1 MPERVSSAEAAKKLS
16 FFPNSHQGPGK
27 ASNGLRWITLYTV
40 FLAPLTNLSLS
51 LKSAPGLT
59 SQLKHPLCEL
69 ARAQCRKEA
78 QIHFQTPQVQKQLE
92 NAAMLIKHLLGNH
105 NINKWELSLRVLFG
119 GQYLLLSK

>member
-1 MPERVSSAEAAKKLS
+1 MDHSLHRFSCPTDKLE
-16 FFPNSHQGPGK
+16 FV
-27 ASNGLRWITLYTV
+27 TE
-40 FLAPLTNLSLS
+40 
-51 LKSAPGLT
+51 SAPGLT
-59 SQLKHPLCEL
+59 SQLKQPLYEL